1 MVDIVGVVIP
11 TFNRLEATKRAVN
24 SVLAQ
29 TVGLSQIVVVDDG
42 SEEATLL
49 ALREFLKEV
58 NVRLI
63 ELTHSGNPGQV
74 RKAGIGELS
83 TEYVAFLDSDDTW
96 MPQKIEKQLA
106 LLKSGDFGAICT
118 NAEIIGTQASKR
130 YFGAKNKKTINLRN
144 LVKRNLIICSS
155 AIVRR
160 SILETCDGFADKM
173 AVQGAE
179 DYATWLRVACFTN
192 WIYLDEPLV
201 GYSRESVD
209 HFSTSTY
216 NRPEIQAYIDFIFWH
231 NSNSTFSKMK
241 RKILLGGL
249 RFALPRGSK

>member
-1 MVDIVGVVIP
+1 MDNIVGVVIP
-11 TFNRLEATKRAVN
+11 TYNRLEETKRAVN

-29 TVGLSQIVVVDDG
+29 TTKVSQVVVVDDG
-42 SEEATLL
+42 SDENLVI
-49 ALREFLKEV
+49 ALRAFLGE
-58 NVRLI
+58 NDVRLI
-63 ELTHSGNPGQV
+63 EIAHSGNPGKV
-74 RKAGIGELS
+74 RRAGIKELS
-83 TEYVAFLDSDDTW
+83 TEYVAFLDSDDIW
-96 MPQKIEKQLA
+96 MPEKIEKQIA
-106 LLKSGDFGAICT
+106 ILKSSNSDAVCS
-118 NAEIIGTQASKR
+118 NAQIIGIDKPKLYFESKR
-130 YFGAKNKKTINLRN
+130 KERLTFSN
-144 LVKRNLIICSS
+144 LVKKNLVICSS

-160 SILETCDGFADKM
+160 SILESCDGFADNM

-231 NSNSTFSKMK
+231 NSNSTFSKIK

-249 RFALPRGSK
+249 RFALPRGSN